1 LSNRLSVYRFADVPK
16 ENRLHEGRMSRFA
29 ARTSNAMM
37 MFAEIKPQ
45 PLGKQGHHRK
55 PHDHP
60 YDQML
65 VVMKGTMHMEIGD
78 EEYELTEGSF
88 VVIPAN
94 VMHRG
99 YVVGETP
106 AQLIELFAPVRA
118 DYIHLVD
125 FQDEDFGDRGV
136 EWVKPEFDSWHRPP
150 D

>member
-1 LSNRLSVYRFADVPK
+1 VSKRLPVYKFSEIPR

-29 ARTSNAMM
+29 ARTSGAMV

-45 PLGKQGHHRK
+45 PLGEQGYHRK

-65 VVMKGTMHMEIGD
+65 VVLKGHMHMEIGG
-78 EEYELTEGSF
+78 EEYDLTEGSLII
-88 VVIPAN
+88 IPAF

-99 YVVGETP
+99 YVVGEIP
-106 AQLIELFAPVRA
+106 ASILEIFSPVRA

-125 FQDEDFGDRGV
+125 YQEEDFGDRGV
-136 EWVKPEFDSWHRPP
+136 EWVKPEYDSWNKP